1 MVRNMIVGTAAAALA
16 FTGAAA
22 AQQQPA
28 QQSVTR
34 AAVVAQL
41 NTAFKT
47 IDTNHDG
54 FITIEEVTV
63 FYRFLTK
70 TSDTNGDGYVSLQ
83 EWLGATEGE

>member
-16 FTGAAA
+16 LTGAAA

-47 IDTNHDG
+47 IDANHDG
-54 FITIEEVTV
+54 FISSAELAAQQNKELQALQAQARAVTRLASV
-63 FYRFLTK
+63 HH
-70 TSDTNGDGYVSLQ
+70 DQ
-83 EWLGATEGE
+83 E